1 MRILI
6 PTVDYPPIEGGIG
19 TVALH
24 VSREL
29 AALGHA
35 VTLVA
40 PALLPSNP
48 QYREM
53 RDFDAREP
61 VEVVRFGGYEWGW
74 FRFIPLLLKT
84 WPYLRQTDLILGVNV
99 AYGGIIGRLAHA
111 RSGKAY
117 VAFAYAYEF
126 LKFRRNPLVSMLF
139 RSVYRHSNTIVA
151 ISRFTRRNLEK
162 FGVPRERITTIL
174 PGAPPARMVSGE
186 KVRAVRERLGAG
198 DARLILSVGRFIPRK
213 GQFTLVRALP
223 RVLDRLPKTHLVM
236 VGRGPCLAECE
247 TKARDLG
254 IESQVHC
261 PGYVDEETLAAL
273 YQACDVFALPTGQD
287 ERGQVEGFGLVFSEA
302 HAYGKPV
309 VAGRS
314 GGVTDAVLHE
324 KTGLLVAPEQP
335 EALATA
341 ILALLE
347 DPARARSMG
356 EAGRRRVEEEL
367 NWAEFTRRLLEAAG
381 VNA

>member
-19 TVALH
+19 TVALQ

-29 AALGHA
+29 AALGHK
-35 VTLVA
+35 VTVVA
-40 PALLPSNP
+40 PALRRSNP
-48 QYREM
+48 QYRAM
-53 RDFDAREP
+53 GDFDAKEP

-74 FRFIPLLLKT
+74 FRFIPLLYKT
-84 WPYLRQTDLILGVNV
+84 WPYLRETDLILGINV

-111 RSGKAY
+111 RSGRAY
-117 VAFAYAYEF
+117 VAIAYAYEF
-126 LKFRRNPLVSMLF
+126 LKFRRNPLVSMVL
-139 RSVYRHSNTIVA
+139 RSVYRHSNTTVA
-151 ISRFTRRNLEK
+151 ISRFTRRNLEE
-162 FGVPRERITTIL
+162 FGVPPERITTIL
-174 PGAPPARMVSGE
+174 PGAPPVRTASE
-186 KVRAVRERLGAG
+186 ETVRAVRERLGVGEAQ
-198 DARLILSVGRFIPRK
+198 LILSVGRFIPRK
-213 GQFTLVRALP
+213 GQMTLVRALP

-236 VGRGPCLAECE
+236 VGRGPCLADCKS
-247 TKARDLG
+247 KARDLG

-261 PGYVDEETLAAL
+261 LGYVDEEMLAAL
-273 YQACDVFALPTGQD
+273 YQGCDVFALPAGQD
-287 ERGQVEGFGLVFSEA
+287 DRGQVEGFGLVFSEA

-324 KTGLLVAPEQP
+324 KTGLLVTPEQP
-335 EALATA
+335 EALAAA
-341 ILALLE
+341 ILSLLE
-347 DPARARSMG
+347 DPARARRMG

-367 NWAEFTRRLLEAAG
+367 NWAEFTRRLIEAAG